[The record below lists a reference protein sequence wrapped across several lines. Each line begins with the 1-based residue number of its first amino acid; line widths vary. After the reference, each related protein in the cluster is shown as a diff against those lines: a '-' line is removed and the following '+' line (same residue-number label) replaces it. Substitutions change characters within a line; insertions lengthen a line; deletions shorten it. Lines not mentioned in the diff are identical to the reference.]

1 MRSGPLQNAEKACKR
16 KNCPGKTGNRGH
28 FACFGAFAKPC
39 GNVKFSCKA
48 AKFATWR
55 SFLGAFAKPRG
66 NAKFSCKATN
76 FATWRNFLGA
86 FAEPCGD
93 VKFSCKA
100 ANFTTWRSFLGAFAK
115 PAGMSNSVAASVAR
129 TACVHARFIWK
140 FFLLL
145 QMSLSPWRPVGVV
158 NILKRPGP
166 LCRRA
171 AAIAEGRADFRRKA
185 FHRGG
190 AERSHPKAAVV
201 KSAFEPSLVCR
212 FAGNA
217 ALLPG
222 LTASKRRILQGILQ
236 TLPATAFQAQAR
248 IYGRRLQKRE
258 IPAGY

>member
-1 MRSGPLQNAEKACKR
+1 MLASVHLP
-16 KNCPGKTGNRGH
+16 
-28 FACFGAFAKPC
+28 
-39 GNVKFSCKA
+39 S
-48 AKFATWR
+48 
-55 SFLGAFAKPRG
+55 
-66 NAKFSCKATN
+66 
-76 FATWRNFLGA
+76 
-86 FAEPCGD
+86 
-93 VKFSCKA
+93 
-100 ANFTTWRSFLGAFAK
+100 
-115 PAGMSNSVAASVAR
+115 PAGMSNSVARRRTSPLGGISPAHLPSPAGTTNSVARRRTLPLGEISPVHLPSPAGTTNSVARRRTSPLGEISPVHLPSPAGMSNSVARRRTSPLGEISPGHLPGPAGLSNPVAASVAR

-145 QMSLSPWRPVGVV
+145 QMPLSPWRLVGVV

-217 ALLPG
+217 APCQE
-222 LTASKRRILQGILQ
+222 SR
-236 TLPATAFQAQAR
+236 
-248 IYGRRLQKRE
+248 RRLSARFQVWRLQSGVFCGVYCK
-258 IPAGY
+258 PCP